1 MLSETNCASLLHL
14 FRQVIHVQIGQ
25 YNFVCALNIF
35 RQSIWK
41 AMVCFPH
48 VVIRDK
54 LCFFTAPFQTSN
66 WCSVTGQGITFL
78 VALNIFR
85 QSIWKMMV
93 CFLRGLLTPFFF
105 FKISVITLLIRPNA
119 IRQAK
124 IVKEPRTFSGKD
136 SKELFPET
144 QWRNLTRG
152 RQTCLSFWKN

>member
-14 FRQVIHVQIGQ
+14 FNVFRRVIDVQIGQ

-93 CFLRGLLTPFFF
+93 RFLRGLLTRFFF
-105 FKISVITLLIRPNA
+105 QNFSCHPPNKTKCNKAGQNCKGNKDVFRQRFERIISRDAVT
-119 IRQAK
+119 K
-124 IVKEPRTFSGKD
+124 F
-136 SKELFPET
+136 
-144 QWRNLTRG
+144 
-152 RQTCLSFWKN
+152 